1 MDPSEIRAL
10 PIEERDRILGIQV
23 DFSLIADA
31 LNMCAHAIH
40 GIIEAETV
48 AEVTPEDLN
57 DAEVSLP
64 RATEA
69 LARLKDEFERSETYL
84 ESAKAAFAVKVQELE
99 AERDALQDGPFSE
112 AFENYREAL
121 LKAVCYRL
129 KKRFP
134 YSYGPQLESAVL
146 DRR

>member
-1 MDPSEIRAL
+1 MDLEEIRAL

-23 DFSLIADA
+23 DFSILTDA
-31 LNMCAHAIH
+31 LNMCAHALH
-40 GIIEAETV
+40 GIIEADTV
-48 AEVTPEDLN
+48 AEVAPEDLN
-57 DAEVSLP
+57 DAEACLP
-64 RATEA
+64 QATEA
-69 LARLKDEFERSETYL
+69 LARLRDEFERSEKFM
-84 ESAKAAFAVKVQELE
+84 ESARAAFAVKVQELE